1 MFKIYAKM
9 RRKIIIYPIFKWNKY
24 IINNIHIDNHQQRI
38 NKMQDLITKNEY
50 YWEGFST
57 DFIKYIESCPVSCPK
72 KQKKLN
78 MPIQQIIDDGQ

>member
-1 MFKIYAKM
+1 
-9 RRKIIIYPIFKWNKY
+9 
-24 IINNIHIDNHQQRI
+24 
-38 NKMQDLITKNEY
+38 MQDLITKNEY